1 MIGRE
6 CLHVLRNTNILN
18 TCTLRH
24 DVYYLTVRSLDELK
38 TLIQL
43 GQLSPSRHK
52 PLIEVDRVFTIIFG
66 QSSKIWLMA
75 NLPKSTSSDESP
87 ALLEKDKEDI
97 LLQEHTSLQLLT
109 RRNGLPD
116 TEVSL
121 YPFFSNFYGGLC
133 GFQSDVKITIS
144 AVIALTAK
152 RGPHFTAD
160 CTVLKWYVCW

>member
-18 TCTLRH
+18 TCTLCH

-43 GQLSPSRHK
+43 GELSPSGQK
-52 PLIEVDRVFTIIFG
+52 PQIEVDRVFTIIFG
-66 QSSKIWLMA
+66 QSSNLWWMA
-75 NLPKSTSSDESP
+75 NVSKFKSIDDSLAP
-87 ALLEKDKEDI
+87 LEKDKEDI
-97 LLQEHTSLQLLT
+97 LQREHASLELLT
-109 RRNGLPD
+109 LRNGLPN

-144 AVIALTAK
+144 AIIAKTAK